1 MAQHND
7 LGKEGEALAAQ
18 WLVSKG
24 YTLLHRNWRHAY
36 HEIDCFDIPVTNGFN
51 MIFLQL
57 QCIKTKSRRF
67 F

>member
-36 HEIDCFDIPVTNGFN
+36 HEIEIIAT
-51 MIFLQL
+51 
-57 QCIKTKSRRF
+57 
-67 F
+67 